1 MDGISACG
9 GLRVGLACTGRTKVH
24 RAAVHSVVFCLWCR
38 AVGPRRRESAALRQ
52 RQGHARHVR
61 RKPCART
68 CCNAAHRPSCVVCCM
83 FWRLCIVYR
92 VSFILYFPVF
102 ALCCAPGTFALVCV
116 ARRLRLSAALH
127 QDEGTSMCNS
137 APVLGHVCMPR
148 ARVAALAFGPASLR
162 AAGRAACTLSCGR
175 ALRLHAGAGRCCD
188 CGVSCAAA
196 GLRSCGAAAASPPLP
211 PLARC

>member
-1 MDGISACG
+1 MVQGSGTSSSGIRRTSTKARTRPICSAET
-9 GLRVGLACTGRTKVH
+9 LRSYVLQ
-24 RAAVHSVVFCLWCR
+24 CR
-38 AVGPRRRESAALRQ
+38 ASA
-52 RQGHARHVR
+52 
-61 RKPCART
+61 
-68 CCNAAHRPSCVVCCM
+68 VVCCM
-83 FWRLCIVYR
+83 SHVLQALYR
-92 VSFILYFPVF
+92 VSCILYFPVF
-102 ALCCAPGTFALVCV
+102 ALCFAPGTFALVCV

-137 APVLGHVCMPR
+137 ARVLGHVCMPR
-148 ARVAALAFGPASLR
+148 ARVAALTFGPASLR

-211 PLARC
+211 CLAVRFTTSGGRFTGTSSAN